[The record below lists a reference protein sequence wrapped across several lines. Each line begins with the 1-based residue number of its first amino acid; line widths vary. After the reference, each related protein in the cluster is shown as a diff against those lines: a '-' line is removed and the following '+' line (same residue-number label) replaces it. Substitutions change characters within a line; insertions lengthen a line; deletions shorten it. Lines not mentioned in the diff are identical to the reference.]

1 MYNFVTMLTSQS
13 LRTITD
19 MRKDA
24 DGLLRLAART
34 KNPIGILK
42 NNKLKAYL
50 IDARVLESLEAFV
63 ENFIDYKM
71 IRERLKEASGKDF
84 ADFEKFWSKQN
95 LPK

>member
-1 MYNFVTMLTSQS
+1 MITSQS

-19 MRKDA
+19 MRKNA
-24 DGLLRLAART
+24 DGLLKLAART

-50 IDARVLESLEAFV
+50 IDAKTLEALEMFV
-63 ENFIDYKM
+63 ENYLDYEM
-71 IRERLKEASGKDF
+71 IKERLHKAKKDDFVDFDKLWDKE
-84 ADFEKFWSKQN
+84 N